1 MKRFILCL
9 GLSVAIACSVCPT
22 ALAEQLQVGT
32 WSGTWVVNRGDNN
45 PRERPVTIEV
55 KKTSDPHWR
64 WRSDEQEL
72 LDGTFVGAGS
82 GLSTVRAQIS
92 DVSLDDASLSFS
104 FRMVDAKVNCR
115 LVLNSDGDYEGDC
128 GAVGAGGFRGRHLLL
143 SPPKESTEP

>member
-32 WSGTWVVNRGDNN
+32 WSGTWANRGGNN

-55 KKTSDPHWR
+55 KKTADPHWR
-64 WRSDEQEL
+64 WRSGEQEL
-72 LDGTFVGAGS
+72 LDGTFVGAG
-82 GLSTVRAQIS
+82 GTTVRAQIS

-104 FRMVDAKVNCR
+104 FRTGDLKVNCR

-128 GAVGAGGFRGRHLLL
+128 VGEGGFGGKHLLL